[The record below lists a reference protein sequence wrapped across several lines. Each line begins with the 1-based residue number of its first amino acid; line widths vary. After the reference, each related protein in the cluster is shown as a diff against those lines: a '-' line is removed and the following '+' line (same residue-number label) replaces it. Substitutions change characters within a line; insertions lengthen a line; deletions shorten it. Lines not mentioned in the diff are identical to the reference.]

1 MKELPRGPFGAVP
14 SGSDG
19 AIMLTRGGIALDD
32 SHVKQENPSSKLS
45 RNRYRAFVGRMSSI
59 PSTLSPIMIRV
70 LVADDHAIVRKGLG
84 QIISET
90 SDLEVADE
98 AANGAEVI
106 SLVMDGHYDAVVLD
120 INMPGM
126 DGLDALKQLQS
137 VKPDVPV
144 LVLSMHA
151 EDEYAL
157 RVLKAGASGY
167 LNKESAPEELVAA
180 IRKISSGGKY
190 MSSEV
195 AESLLSH
202 LNAGG
207 KGPLHANLSDRE
219 FQVLCLLSSGK
230 TVSQIAEQL
239 SLSVKTISTYRARLL
254 DKMQMKNNAELT
266 HYAIK
271 NNLVF

>member
-1 MKELPRGPFGAVP
+1 
-14 SGSDG
+14 
-19 AIMLTRGGIALDD
+19 
-32 SHVKQENPSSKLS
+32 
-45 RNRYRAFVGRMSSI
+45 
-59 PSTLSPIMIRV
+59 MIRV

-106 SLVMDGHYDAVVLD
+106 SLVMDGEYDAVVLD

-137 VKPDVPV
+137 IKPDIPV

-195 AESLLSH
+195 AECLLTH
-202 LNAGG
+202 LNSGG
-207 KGPLHANLSDRE
+207 IGPLHANLSDRE

-230 TVSQIAEQL
+230 TVSQIADQL
-239 SLSVKTISTYRARLL
+239 SLSVKTISTYRARIL

-271 NNLVF
+271 NNLVY

>member
-1 MKELPRGPFGAVP
+1 
-14 SGSDG
+14 
-19 AIMLTRGGIALDD
+19 
-32 SHVKQENPSSKLS
+32 
-45 RNRYRAFVGRMSSI
+45 
-59 PSTLSPIMIRV
+59 MIRV

-106 SLVMDGHYDAVVLD
+106 SLVIDGQYDAVVLD

-137 VKPDVPV
+137 IKPDVPV

-195 AESLLSH
+195 AESLLSY

-207 KGPLHANLSDRE
+207 NGPLHANLSDRE

-271 NNLVF
+271 NNLVY